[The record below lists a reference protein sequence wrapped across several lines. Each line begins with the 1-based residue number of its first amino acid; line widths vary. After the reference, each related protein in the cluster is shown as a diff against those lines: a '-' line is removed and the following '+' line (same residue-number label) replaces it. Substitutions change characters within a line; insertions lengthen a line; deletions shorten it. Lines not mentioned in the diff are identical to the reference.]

1 MTWLSIDTRLIGLLA
16 HPSWLTHIE
25 SQAPANRH
33 GAKWRLPP
41 AGRFYIHHLQR
52 ARAVHNERP
61 FGETNMPQVNQPQN
75 KSKIMGDKSPKSKQK
90 KSSQKQAGKKPGG
103 KKK

>member
-1 MTWLSIDTRLIGLLA
+1 
-16 HPSWLTHIE
+16 
-25 SQAPANRH
+25 
-33 GAKWRLPP
+33 
-41 AGRFYIHHLQR
+41 
-52 ARAVHNERP
+52 
-61 FGETNMPQVNQPQN
+61 MPQVNQPQN